1 MARRRRPHVPQ
12 RTCIG
17 CRQVRPK
24 REMIRVVRTSDAGV
38 QVDTTGKRAG
48 RGAYLCPQ
56 QTCWE
61 AALAGGRLD
70 HALRTRLTPEERET
84 LMAFSATGSDGAGAG
99 ERARDDV

>member
-1 MARRRRPHVPQ
+1 MARRRHLHVPQ

-38 QVDTTGKRAG
+38 QVDLTGKRSG

-56 QTCWE
+56 QICWE
-61 AALAGGRLD
+61 AALGGGRLD

-84 LMAFSATGSDGAGAG
+84 LMAFSASCSDGAGTG